1 MRRWFQGCLW
11 KLCRLLCSDSRWS
24 PIFHKHKPTGGFIT
38 GSSPRPFKKHNLRQ
52 QIGIPKCS
60 KMCEPFF
67 QLQPPLLE
75 HSSIWSLLRPEPLW
89 LHNEHTPLAG
99 PPGSHLVSVTADHTT
114 TPPCQKSYISQLKL
128 VAPCLSQEV
137 LSQETE
143 WNCTL
148 SACGGSPQG
157 VGGWSLVRSIQ
168 GYITKSLL

>member
-24 PIFHKHKPTGGFIT
+24 PIFINTNLLVV
-38 GSSPRPFKKHNLRQ
+38 SSPVHHRAPLKNTTCVNKSGFSNVQ
-52 QIGIPKCS
+52 

-67 QLQPPLLE
+67 PAATTTFGTPFNL
-75 HSSIWSLLRPEPLW
+75 IMLRPEPLW

-99 PPGSHLVSVTADHTT
+99 PPGSHLVPVTADHTT
-114 TPPCQKSYISQLKL
+114 TPPCQKSYISQLKF

-157 VGGWSLVRSIQ
+157 VGG
-168 GYITKSLL
+168 